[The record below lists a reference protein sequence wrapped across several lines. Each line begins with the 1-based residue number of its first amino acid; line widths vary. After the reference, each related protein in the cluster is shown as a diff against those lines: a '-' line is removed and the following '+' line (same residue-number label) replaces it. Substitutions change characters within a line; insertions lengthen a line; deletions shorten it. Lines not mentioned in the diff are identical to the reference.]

1 MSGYDVDPVELFAA
15 GHRVSE
21 AAAEG
26 RAALARLESLAA
38 DVFAAGWRGG
48 AASALHA
55 GYREWHEGVT
65 TMLAA
70 LDTLAQALGDAG
82 LDYERAEG
90 TNTTG
95 LQRLAS

>member
-15 GHRVSE
+15 RGRVQE
-21 AAAEG
+21 AAQDG
-26 RAALARLESLAA
+26 RTELARLESLAN
-38 DVFAAGWRGG
+38 DVFAGGWRGG
-48 AASALHA
+48 AASAFHA
-55 GYREWHEGVT
+55 GYTEWHEGVS

-95 LQRLAS
+95 FHRMAS